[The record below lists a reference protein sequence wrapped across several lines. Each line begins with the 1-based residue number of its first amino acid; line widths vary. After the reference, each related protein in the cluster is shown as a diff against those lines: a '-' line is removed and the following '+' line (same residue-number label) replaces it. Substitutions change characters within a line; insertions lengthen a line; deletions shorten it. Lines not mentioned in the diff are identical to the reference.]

1 MNTNMNSPDKKQ
13 PDLDIDQFLTGLA
26 KQARKESV
34 PKVDVTA
41 AVINRLETEEVEL
54 LSFSDRVWWY
64 STAGSLVAAGI
75 AIMIGYQSWFELTD
89 PAFEVLQS
97 VQVALR

>member
-1 MNTNMNSPDKKQ
+1 MNTNTPQYQ
-13 PDLDIDQFLTGLA
+13 PDVDLDQLLTGLA
-26 KQARKESV
+26 RRARGETA

-41 AVINRLETEEVEL
+41 AVLHRLETEEEVEIF
-54 LSFSDRVWWY
+54 SFSDRVWWY

-75 AIMIGYQSWFELTD
+75 AMMIGYQSWFELTD
-89 PAFEVLQS
+89 PAFEMLQA